1 MIMICPL
8 FASILYFCKKIRSMK
23 SFSLALSILLLSSV
37 FCYSQENN
45 ANKVLGLKKIPAV
58 EVKSIDGKSF
68 NTANITNDG
77 KPIIIS
83 FWATWCKPCVNEL
96 TTIEDVYEDWQK
108 ETGVKLIAVSIDDS
122 KTTGNVK
129 PMINGKG
136 WDYEI
141 LLDVNSDF
149 KRAMNVN
156 LVPHTF
162 VINGNGEIVWQ
173 HTSFSQGSELKLIEI
188 VRKVAKGEAL
198 DKE

>member
-1 MIMICPL
+1 
-8 FASILYFCKKIRSMK
+8 MK
-23 SFSLALSILLLSSV
+23 TFSLALSILLLSSV
-37 FCYSQENN
+37 FCYSQETN

-58 EVKSIDGKSF
+58 EVKTVDGKTF
-68 NTANITNDG
+68 NTANITNNG

-108 ETGVKLIAVSIDDS
+108 ETGVILIAVSIDDS
-122 KTTGNVK
+122 KTSGNVK
-129 PMINGKG
+129 PLINGKG
-136 WDYEI
+136 WDYQI

-173 HTSFSQGSELKLIEI
+173 HTSFSQGSELKLIDI

-198 DKE
+198 DTE